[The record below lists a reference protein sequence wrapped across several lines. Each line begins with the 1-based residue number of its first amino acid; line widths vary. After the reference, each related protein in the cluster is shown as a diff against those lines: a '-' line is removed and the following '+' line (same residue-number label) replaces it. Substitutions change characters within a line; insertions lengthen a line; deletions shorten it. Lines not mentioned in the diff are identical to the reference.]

1 MRSHLLLLGLLSL
14 GGVACKEDPADE
26 PQIATLRIAAGAQT
40 INISDNGTVT
50 GGPLTLTV
58 GTARAITATALKAD
72 GMPETLVTD
81 AEFRLDVTP
90 AAGTVTFAR
99 TGPFAG
105 SLTATAAGSTTI
117 SVQLFHIIENHPDFG
132 PFNVPVTVN

>member
-1 MRSHLLLLGLLSL
+1 MRPIAFALAAALVMAG
-14 GGVACKEDPADE
+14 CKEDADE
-26 PQIATLRIAAGAQT
+26 EPDIATLRIMAGTQT
-40 INISDNGTVT
+40 ITISDNGTVT
-50 GGPLTLTV
+50 GGPLTVTV

-72 GMPETLVTD
+72 GMPETRVTD

-90 AAGTVTFAR
+90 GAGTLTFTR

-105 SLTATAAGSTTI
+105 NLNASAAGSTTI